1 MRGVATLLATTDLK
15 EKHAMKNSIAKTLVF
30 TSALLL
36 VPTTL
41 LFAQPTEDRDVVP
54 FLPDAPLTVST
65 VPDSGDQNPYGVAF
79 VPLGFAGGGTIAAGD
94 ILVSNFNNKA
104 NQQGTGTSIVD
115 VPANG
120 GAPTVF
126 FQGTAPLGLTTA
138 LAVLKE
144 GLVVVGNLPTSDG
157 TCATA
162 QAGSLLVID
171 RNGNL
176 LATLSES
183 DINGPW
189 DMTVFEEGAGRVV
202 FFVANALSG
211 TVIRLDTQVIP
222 GGLTILNHTQIASG
236 YMHRCDPAALV
247 VGPTG
252 LVYDPGSDSLFVAS
266 TEDNAVFVV
275 PHAANTASDE
285 GMGQLIYKDD
295 AHLHGPLGMVQ
306 APNGDLLV
314 ANSDVINSDP
324 NQPSEIVEFTRQ
336 GEFVKQVSVDPAQG
350 GSFGL
355 NIQTIGHNT
364 TRFAYVDDVTGTLT
378 IWTLPANGG
387 RRHASF

>member
-1 MRGVATLLATTDLK
+1 
-15 EKHAMKNSIAKTLVF
+15 MKNLFKTLAV

-41 LFAQPTEDRDVVP
+41 LYAQLTEGKDAA

-79 VPLGFAGGGTIAAGD
+79 VPVGFPGGGTLAVGD
-94 ILVSNFNNKA
+94 ILVSNFNNQA

-115 VPANG
+115 VPASG
-120 GAPTVF
+120 GSPTVF
-126 FQGTAPLGLTTA
+126 FQGMAPLGLTTA

-171 RNGNL
+171 RNGHL
-176 LATLSES
+176 LATVSES

-189 DMTVFEEGAGRVV
+189 DMTVFEEGGGRVL

-211 TVIRLDTQVIP
+211 TVTRLEAQVAP
-222 GGLTILNHTQIASG
+222 GGLTILSHTQIASG

-252 LVYDPGSDSLFVAS
+252 LVYESDRDSLFVAS
-266 TEDNAVFVV
+266 TEDNAIFEV
-275 PHAANTASDE
+275 PHAASTTRDQ
-285 GMGQLIYKDD
+285 GMGQAIYQDN
-295 AHLHGPLGMVQ
+295 AHLHGPLGMVE

-324 NQPSEIVEFTRQ
+324 NQPSEIVEFTRE
-336 GEFVKQVSVDPAQG
+336 GEFVKQISVDPAQG

-355 NIQTIGHNT
+355 NVQNTGHNT

-378 IWTLPANGG
+378 IWTLPANGS
-387 RRHASF
+387 RRHAAH

>member
-1 MRGVATLLATTDLK
+1 MRNLV
-15 EKHAMKNSIAKTLVF
+15 AKTF
-30 TSALLL
+30 AITSALLL

-41 LFAQPTEDRDVVP
+41 LFAQLTEGKDVVP

-79 VPLGFAGGGTIAAGD
+79 VPVGFPGGGTLAVGD
-94 ILVSNFNNKA
+94 ILVSNFNNGA
-104 NQQGTGTSIVD
+104 NLQGTGTSIVD
-115 VPANG
+115 VPASG
-120 GAPTVF
+120 GTPTVF

-144 GLVVVGNLPTSDG
+144 GFVVVGNLPTSDG
-157 TCATA
+157 SCATA

-171 RNGNL
+171 RSGRL
-176 LATLSES
+176 LATLTNP

-189 DMTVFEEGAGRVV
+189 DMTVFEAGAGRVL

-211 TVIRLDTQVIP
+211 TVARLDAQVGS
-222 GGLTILNHTQIASG
+222 GGLTILSHTQIASG
-236 YMHRCDPAALV
+236 YMNRCDPAALV

-252 LVYDPGSDSLFVAS
+252 LVYDSNSDSLFVAS
-266 TEDNAVFVV
+266 TADNAIFEV
-275 PHAANTASDE
+275 PHAASTTHDQ
-285 GMGQLIYKDD
+285 GMGQVIYQDA

-306 APNGDLLV
+306 APNGDFLV
-314 ANSDVINSDP
+314 CNSDVINSDP
-324 NQPSEIVEFTRQ
+324 NQPSEIVEFTRH
-336 GEFVKQVSVDPAQG
+336 GVFVKQLSVDPAQG

-355 NIQTIGHNT
+355 NLQTTGHT

-378 IWTLPANGG
+378 IWTLPPAKGD
-387 RRHASF
+387 RRHAASF

>member
-1 MRGVATLLATTDLK
+1 MKKLFVRTLAL
-15 EKHAMKNSIAKTLVF
+15 

-36 VPTTL
+36 FPTTL
-41 LFAQPTEDRDVVP
+41 LFAQLQEDRDAVP
-54 FLPDAPLTVST
+54 FLPDVPLTVST

-79 VPLGFAGGGTIAAGD
+79 VPLGFPADGTLAVGD

-171 RNGNL
+171 RSGHL
-176 LATLSES
+176 LATLTES

-189 DMTVFEEGAGRVV
+189 DMTVFEEGAGRVAL
-202 FFVANALSG
+202 FVANALSG
-211 TVIRLDTQVIP
+211 TVIRLDAQVIS
-222 GGLTILNHTQIASG
+222 GGLSILNHTQIASG

-252 LVYDPGSDSLFVAS
+252 LVYDPGNDSLFVAS
-266 TEDNAVFVV
+266 TADNAIFVV
-275 PHAANTASDE
+275 PHAANTASDG
-285 GMGQLIYKDD
+285 GMGKVIYQDD
-295 AHLHGPLGMVQ
+295 AHLHGPLGMAL
-306 APNGDLLV
+306 APNGDFLV

-336 GEFVKQVSVDPAQG
+336 GQFVKQVSVDPVQG

-355 NIQTIGHNT
+355 AVQTIGHNS

>member
-1 MRGVATLLATTDLK
+1 MKSLVAKMFVL
-15 EKHAMKNSIAKTLVF
+15 M
-30 TSALLL
+30 SALFLL
-36 VPTTL
+36 PTNL
-41 LFAQPTEDRDVVP
+41 LFAQLMEGREDVP
-54 FLPDAPLTVST
+54 FLPDAPLIVST

-79 VPLGFAGGGTIAAGD
+79 VPPGFPGGGTLAVGD
-94 ILVSNFNNKA
+94 ILVSNFNNNA

-120 GAPTVF
+120 GPAAVF

-144 GLVVVGNLPTSDG
+144 GFVVVGNLPTSDG
-157 TCATA
+157 SCATA

-171 RNGNL
+171 RNGRL
-176 LATLSES
+176 LATLVNP

-189 DMTVFEEGAGRVV
+189 DMTVFEKGSGRVV
-202 FFVANALSG
+202 FFVANVLSG
-211 TVIRLDTQVIP
+211 TVARLDAQVVP
-222 GGLTILNHTQIASG
+222 GGLTVLSHTQIASG
-236 YMHRCDPAALV
+236 YTRRCDPDALV

-266 TEDNAVFVV
+266 TADNAIFEV
-275 PHAANTASDE
+275 PHAANTTRDE
-285 GMGQLIYKDD
+285 GMGQMIYQDA
-295 AHLHGPLGMVQ
+295 AHLHGPLGMAQ

-314 ANSDVINSDP
+314 ANADVINSDP

-336 GEFVKQVSVDPAQG
+336 GAFVKQISVDQQQG

-355 NIQTIGHNT
+355 AVQVNEHT
-364 TRFAYVDDVTGTLT
+364 TTFAYVDDVTGTLT
-378 IWTLPANGG
+378 IWTLPAKSGG
-387 RRHASF
+387 RRHPS

>member
-1 MRGVATLLATTDLK
+1 
-15 EKHAMKNSIAKTLVF
+15 MKNLFKTLAV

-36 VPTTL
+36 VSTTP
-41 LFAQPTEDRDVVP
+41 LFAQLTEERDVVP

-79 VPLGFAGGGTIAAGD
+79 VPFGFPAGGTLAAGD

-104 NQQGTGTSIVD
+104 NEQGTGTSIVD
-115 VPANG
+115 VPASG

-171 RNGNL
+171 RSGHL

-189 DMTVFEEGAGRVV
+189 DMTFFEEGAGRVL

-211 TVIRLDTQVIP
+211 TVIRLEAQVAP
-222 GGLTILNHTQIASG
+222 GGLTILSHTQIASG

-252 LVYDPGSDSLFVAS
+252 LVYDPDSDSLFVAS
-266 TEDNAVFVV
+266 TEDNGVFEV
-275 PHAANTASDE
+275 PHAASTAHDE
-285 GMGQLIYKDD
+285 GMGQVIYQDN
-295 AHLHGPLGMVQ
+295 AHLHGPLGMVR
-306 APNGDLLV
+306 APNGDFLV

-336 GEFVKQVSVDPAQG
+336 GKFVKQVSVDPEQG

-355 NIQTIGHNT
+355 NLQTTGHNT

-378 IWTLPANGG
+378 IWTLPANEG